1 MTTTRSTTDASPATD
16 ASPTTDAPTRGGTLA
31 TGRTGLVTHRGPV
44 PDATLVLRPVRLTAP
59 DLIRVGSFGLR
70 SRPMRVALSA
80 LGIAIGIAAMISVVG
95 ISSSSREAFHRQ
107 IAALGTNLLTVSPGQ
122 NLFGDQAHLPTEAV
136 AMIGSIG
143 DVESVSATGLV
154 PDAKVYRNDHI
165 PAAESGSIAVLA
177 TRLDLPHTVGADIVA
192 GTYLNEATQHYPA
205 VVLGSAAAAHLGV
218 DSTGPD
224 QQIHLGGQWFTVVG
238 ILAPVG
244 LAPELDRAALV
255 GWPVAADLL
264 GFDTYPTTLYT
275 RADPEHVEAVQTLL
289 ARTANPTAP
298 NEVGVSR
305 PSDALAAQHAADST
319 LGGLLLGLGSVAL
332 LVGGIG
338 VANTMVI
345 SVLER
350 GGEIGLRRALGATR
364 GDIRNQFLAEA
375 LLLST
380 LGGITGLIL
389 GTGVTTCYATT
400 QAWPTVV
407 PSWAMLLAFS
417 ATLVIGAAAG
427 LYPAT
432 RASRLQPTEALTA
445 P

>member
-1 MTTTRSTTDASPATD
+1 M
-16 ASPTTDAPTRGGTLA
+16 
-31 TGRTGLVTHRGPV
+31 
-44 PDATLVLRPVRLTAP
+44 PDADPVLRPVRLAARE
-59 DLIRVGSFGLR
+59 LVRVGTAGLR
-70 SRPMRVALSA
+70 SRPTRVALSA
-80 LGIAIGIAAMISVVG
+80 LGIAIGIAAMISVIG
-95 ISSSSREAFHRQ
+95 ISSSSREDFHRQ
-107 IAALGTNLLTVSPGQ
+107 IAALGTNLLTISPGQ

-136 AMIGSIG
+136 TMIGVIG

-177 TRLDLPHTVGADIVA
+177 TRLDLPDTVGADIVA

-205 VVLGSAAAAHLGV
+205 VVLGSTAAAHLGV

-224 QQIHLGGQWFTVVG
+224 QQIHLDGQWFTVVG

-264 GFDTYPTTLYT
+264 GFDTHPTTLYT
-275 RADPEHVEAVQTLL
+275 RTDPNHVEAVQTLL

-298 NEVGVSR
+298 NEVDVSR

-350 GGEIGLRRALGATR
+350 RGEVGLRRALGATR

-380 LGGITGLIL
+380 LGGIAGLIL

-407 PSWAMLLAFS
+407 PSWAMLLAFG
-417 ATLVIGAAAG
+417 ATIVIGAVAG

-432 RASRLQPTEALTA
+432 RASRLQPTAALTA

>member
-1 MTTTRSTTDASPATD
+1 MTTARSTTGASP
-16 ASPTTDAPTRGGTLA
+16 TDAPTQDGTSPTSKSGPA
-31 TGRTGLVTHRGPV
+31 THLGPV
-44 PDATLVLRPVRLTAP
+44 PDANLVLRPARLAARE
-59 DLIRVGSFGLR
+59 LVRVGAAGLR
-70 SRPMRVALSA
+70 SRPTRVALSA
-80 LGIAIGIAAMISVVG
+80 LGIAIGIAAMISVIG
-95 ISSSSREAFHRQ
+95 ISSSSREDFHRQ

-136 AMIGSIG
+136 TMIGAVG

-154 PDAKVYRNDHI
+154 PDARVYRNDHI

-177 TRLDLPHTVGADIVA
+177 TRLDLPDTVGADIVA
-192 GTYLNEATQHYPA
+192 GTYLNEATQRYAA
-205 VVLGSAAAAHLGV
+205 VVLGSTAAAHLGV

-255 GWPVAADLL
+255 GWPSAADLL

-275 RADPEHVEAVQTLL
+275 RTDPNHVEAVQTLL
-289 ARTANPTAP
+289 ARTANPAAP
-298 NEVGVSR
+298 NEVDVSR

-350 GGEIGLRRALGATR
+350 RGEVGLRRALGATR

-380 LGGITGLIL
+380 LGGIAGLIL

-407 PSWAMLLAFS
+407 PSWAMLLAFG
-417 ATLVIGAAAG
+417 ATLVIGAVAG

-432 RASRLQPTEALTA
+432 RASRLQPTAALAA